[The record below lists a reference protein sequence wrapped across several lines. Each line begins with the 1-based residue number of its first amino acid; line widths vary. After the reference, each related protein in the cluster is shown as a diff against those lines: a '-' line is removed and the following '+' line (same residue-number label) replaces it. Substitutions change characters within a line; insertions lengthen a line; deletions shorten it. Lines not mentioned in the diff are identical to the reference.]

1 MPGAGLDDLV
11 GGKTSSFKFLRLI
24 MGDGKQW
31 PIKKH
36 FFFYSWDFH
45 LILGAK
51 KKLQLN
57 AFKNS
62 L

>member
-1 MPGAGLDDLV
+1 MPGAGLDALV

-36 FFFYSWDFH
+36 FFLFMGLSFNPQS
-45 LILGAK
+45 K
-51 KKLQLN
+51 KN
-57 AFKNS
+57 YN
-62 L
+62 